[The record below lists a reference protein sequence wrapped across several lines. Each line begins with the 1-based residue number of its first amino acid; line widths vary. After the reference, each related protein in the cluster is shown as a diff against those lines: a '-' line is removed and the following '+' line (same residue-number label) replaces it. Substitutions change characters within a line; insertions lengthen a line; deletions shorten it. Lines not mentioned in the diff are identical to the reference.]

1 MSIETLKQNIETLVA
16 ELISLSNSKTIIE
29 RSFSWLK
36 VQYIGRGSDSI
47 QLWLSNEY
55 SEQFRTRYMNET
67 IERLTKIKAD
77 LLEG

>member
-1 MSIETLKQNIETLVA
+1 MSEQELKKEIETLA
-16 ELISLSNSKTIIE
+16 SELIGLSNSKTIIE

-36 VQYIGRGSDSI
+36 VQYVGRGSDSI
-47 QLWLSNEY
+47 QLWLSDEY

-67 IERLTKIKAD
+67 IDRLMKIKAN

>member
-1 MSIETLKQNIETLVA
+1 VSEQELKKEIETLA
-16 ELISLSNSKTIIE
+16 SELIGLSNSKTIIE

-36 VQYIGRGSDSI
+36 VQYVGRGSDSI
-47 QLWLSNEY
+47 QLWLSDEY

-67 IERLTKIKAD
+67 IDRLMKIKAN